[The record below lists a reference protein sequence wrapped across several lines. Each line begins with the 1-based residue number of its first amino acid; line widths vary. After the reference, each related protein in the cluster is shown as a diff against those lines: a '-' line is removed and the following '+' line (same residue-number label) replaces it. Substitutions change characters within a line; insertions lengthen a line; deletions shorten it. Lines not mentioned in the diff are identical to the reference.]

1 MKAVAASR
9 PKRSPRAADLHET
22 QETSKLDLEIEVR
35 DFGPIRRGKISLKPL
50 TVFVGPNNSGKSYAA
65 MLIHS
70 VLNALHGASK
80 TPPQG
85 SPAYDG
91 SDEYLTALKKSGR
104 RLSHF
109 DPPPER
115 VDLIAKKMLTN
126 AIENFLPSEL
136 SRNFDQDLRSLV
148 RKGSKSFSVSVRSE
162 IAAFRV
168 TSAGATLDSFTK
180 QSKPENGSDAP
191 PTDGLPGL
199 PTDER
204 AKKLMFHME
213 GMLDQ
218 LEVLTDSRSLH
229 EAFKHSSYALVA
241 ERLGR
246 FVAGPSLYLPSS
258 RTGILQG
265 HKAISAGMVRG
276 APSVGP
282 RESEVPSLS
291 GVVADFI
298 QNLLTLPAEKKS
310 MADIAAGMESEL
322 AGCEI
327 CAAYGS
333 GKPISD
339 IKRGED
345 LTLRAASS
353 AVSELAPLVLYVRH
367 VLDAGSVLILEEPE
381 AHLHPANQRLLARFL
396 ARLVRRGLNVIVIT
410 HSPFV
415 LEQLSHSVQA
425 SALSSSARAKYAGSK
440 DAYLRA
446 EEVAAYAFAN
456 GPQGGGI
463 SPILASER
471 DGISQEEFIKVDD
484 AMYDELM
491 DIESMVP

>member
-1 MKAVAASR
+1 M
-9 PKRSPRAADLHET
+9 
-22 QETSKLDLEIEVR
+22 
-35 DFGPIRRGKISLKPL
+35 
-50 TVFVGPNNSGKSYAA
+50 GPNNSGKSYAA
-65 MLIHS
+65 TLIHS
-70 VLNALHGASK
+70 VINALYGASEV
-80 TPPQG
+80 PPPG

-91 SDEYLTALKKSGR
+91 SDEYLSALKKSGQ
-104 RLSHF
+104 RLSYF
-109 DPPPER
+109 DPPPEH
-115 VDLIAKKMLTN
+115 VDLIARKMLTN
-126 AIENFLPSEL
+126 AVENSLPSEL

-148 RKGSKSFSVSVRSE
+148 RKGSKSFSASVRSG

-168 TSAGATLDSFTK
+168 TSSGATLDSFTK
-180 QSKPENGSDAP
+180 RPKPGNGPDAP
-191 PTDGLPGL
+191 STAGLPIL

-218 LEVLTDSRSLH
+218 LEALTDSRSLH

-276 APSVGP
+276 APSAGL
-282 RESEVPSLS
+282 RKLEMPSLS

-298 QNLLTLPAEKKS
+298 QNLLMLPVEKKS
-310 MADIAAGMESEL
+310 MADIAADMESEL
-322 AGCEI
+322 AGGEI
-327 CAAYGS
+327 SATRGPE
-333 GKPISD
+333 KLVSD
-339 IKRGED
+339 IKYGED
-345 LTLRAASS
+345 MTLRAASS
-353 AVSELAPLVLYVRH
+353 AVSELAPLVLYVKH
-367 VLDAGSVLILEEPE
+367 VLSAGNVLILEEPE
-381 AHLHPANQRLLARFL
+381 VHLHPANQRLLAGFL
-396 ARLVRRGLNVIVIT
+396 ARLVRRGLNIVVTT
-410 HSPFV
+410 HSPFM
-415 LEQLSHSVQA
+415 LEQLSHLVQA
-425 SALSSSARAKYAGSK
+425 SALSPGMRAKDTGSK

-446 EEVAAYAFAN
+446 EKVAAYVFEN
-456 GPQGGGI
+456 GPQGCGI

-491 DIESMVP
+491 DIESRAA